1 VESKKLIVRLKPNAG
16 SMKEIAYEGGGQVP
30 DILSGAYNRIKA
42 AEEAIAL
49 YMAAKSKP
57 KREYRKS
64 KSNGKKESE
73 S

>member
-1 VESKKLIVRLKPNAG
+1 MESKQLIVRLKPNAG

-30 DILSGAYNRIKA
+30 DCLSGAYNRIKA
-42 AEEAIAL
+42 AEKAIAD
-49 YMAAKSKP
+49 YVAEKAKP

-64 KSNGKKESE
+64 KSNAKTESE